1 MGFNIV
7 SKRANVFE
15 NGAGFFAFCC
25 KRHAEALFECK
36 AKFKRINAVKAES
49 LAKERFIGINIFGLD
64 VFERER
70 LYDKV
75 LQFADKGI
83 VHGWIDSL
91 KVNDSAA
98 GKRSL
103 DRGCASLTN
112 VGKAPG
118 RRHW

>member
-49 LAKERFIGINIFGLD
+49 FAKERFIGINIFGLD
-64 VFERER
+64 VFERS
-70 LYDKV
+70 
-75 LQFADKGI
+75 
-83 VHGWIDSL
+83 DSTIRCCSSL
-91 KVNDSAA
+91 IRGLSMA
-98 GKRSL
+98 GL
-103 DRGCASLTN
+103 IL
-112 VGKAPG
+112 
-118 RRHW
+118 